1 MAILEKFTKQPADR
15 QDYDISF
22 VAWLAGLNDTG
33 ESVVVGAEAGLTL
46 LTSTLLAGVVKV
58 WLDGGVDGSS
68 YKVTVTLTTTGGR
81 VKQEEIVIKVKET

>member
-22 VAWLAGLNDTG
+22 VAWLAALGDTG
-33 ESVVVGAEAGLTL
+33 ASHTVVVETGLSL
-46 LTSTLLAGVVKV
+46 LNSFLTAGVIKV
-58 WLDGGVDGSS
+58 WLYGGTDGTS